1 MGSEEILKS
10 SFWEEQR
17 FPQPICVSDC
27 SSDVIVG
34 EVLEGIKLVDGL
46 DENLREDVLNAGA
59 SNDSLPR
66 VGVPSFN
73 ELNEVSD
80 IFGDKAEN
88 EDTLCFFVSDGLI
101 WSVIFHFLFF
111 GLKQVNKILPDH
123 RQFSL
128 NMLDQNHVKCLNKR
142 PDTHPFMTVLVLFM
156 LAEKLRLFIILFLQR
171 KTTLQRPQVD
181 TSVS

>member
-1 MGSEEILKS
+1 LGSEEILKS